1 MLTGFG
7 FFSKG
12 KITGQRVFFK
22 EKITGQRVFLMEKI
36 TGQRVFLKEKITGQ
50 KVFLKEKITGRWLFS
65 APQKSGCPAPVS
77 INFAPSLR
85 FVCNWLKANKIS
97 LNASKTEMLVFRDP
111 RKKIDFELKI
121 KIDGKKI
128 IASKFVKYLGIYL
141 DNHLSWQKQ
150 EQDMRS
156 RLSRAAGMLCKI
168 RHYVNFDTLKMVYY
182 GIFASILNYGSLV
195 WGQHSRI
202 VKEKN
207 GKISSTLNFIFK
219 TSKPRKLYIFIVYNN
234 TITIKITSSCS

>member
-1 MLTGFG
+1 
-7 FFSKG
+7 
-12 KITGQRVFFK
+12 
-22 EKITGQRVFLMEKI
+22 
-36 TGQRVFLKEKITGQ
+36 
-50 KVFLKEKITGRWLFS
+50 
-65 APQKSGCPAPVS
+65 
-77 INFAPSLR
+77 
-85 FVCNWLKANKIS
+85 
-97 LNASKTEMLVFRDP
+97 MLVFRDP